1 MSSYRKSRV
10 AARFV
15 ANRQPF
21 LTSNQLGRKTGV
33 EPSVRVFGQR
43 ERVMKRLLVIAI
55 ATVCASLLL
64 MGCSHKPAAAA
75 TPQGVDK
82 QQTQVADRVDAA
94 ATDLQ
99 QLVNAPDAG
108 IPQEIMAKAKCVA
121 VIPDMVKGGF
131 VFGAE
136 HGRGLATCRTPNGWS
151 APAPITLTGGSWGAQ
166 IGVQSADVVLLF
178 MNDHAVQSLLSDK
191 VKLGAD
197 ASIAAGPVGRHAQ
210 ASTDV
215 KLDAEILAYSRT
227 KGLYAGL
234 TLDGA
239 KVSQDMDTTVAMY
252 GRSIPFREILSGNVQ
267 TPAVAAKFV
276 DTVRRDFAEA
286 VAKE

>member
-1 MSSYRKSRV
+1 MKK
-10 AARFV
+10 
-15 ANRQPF
+15 
-21 LTSNQLGRKTGV
+21 LG
-33 EPSVRVFGQR
+33 S
-43 ERVMKRLLVIAI
+43 IAT
-55 ATVCASLLL
+55 ATVCALLL
-64 MGCSHKPAAAA
+64 VAAAA
-75 TPQGVDK
+75 AASPRADQEGVDK
-82 QQTQVADRVDAA
+82 QKNQVADRVDMAA
-94 ATDLQ
+94 NDLQ
-99 QLVNAPDAG
+99 ELVNAPDKG

-136 HGRGLATCRTPNGWS
+136 HGRGLVTCRTHNGWS
-151 APAPITLTGGSWGAQ
+151 APAPIALTGGSWGAQ

-197 ASIAAGPVGRHAQ
+197 ASVAAGPVGRHAQ
-210 ASTDV
+210 ASTDI
-215 KLDAEILAYSRT
+215 KLHAEILAYSRT

-239 KVSQDMDTTVAMY
+239 KLAQDNDTTVAMY
-252 GRSIPFREILSGNVQ
+252 GKRIPFRQILSGQVP
-267 TPAVAAKFV
+267 TPAVATKFV
-276 DTVRRDFAEA
+276 NVVRRDFAEA

>member
-1 MSSYRKSRV
+1 
-10 AARFV
+10 
-15 ANRQPF
+15 
-21 LTSNQLGRKTGV
+21 
-33 EPSVRVFGQR
+33 
-43 ERVMKRLLVIAI
+43 MKRFLVIAI
-55 ATVCASLLL
+55 ATVCAMLLF
-64 MGCSHKPAAAA
+64 AAVAVA
-75 TPQGVDK
+75 SPRAEREGVDK
-82 QQTQVADRVDAA
+82 QKDQVADRVDM
-94 ATDLQ
+94 ATNDLQ
-99 QLVNAPDAG
+99 ELVNAPDNG

-136 HGRGLATCRTPNGWS
+136 HGRGLATCRTADGWS
-151 APAPITLTGGSWGAQ
+151 APAPIAMTGGSWGAQ

-178 MNDHAVQSLLSDK
+178 MNDHAAQSLLSDK

-197 ASIAAGPVGRHAQ
+197 ASVAAGPVGRHAQ

-215 KLDAEILAYSRT
+215 KLHAQILAYSRT

-239 KVSQDMDTTVAMY
+239 KLAQDEDTTRAMY
-252 GRSIPFREILSGNVQ
+252 GKRIPFRTILSGQVP

-276 DTVRRDFAEA
+276 NVVRRDFAEA